1 MLKSHIQSM
10 IFILTLLLLLIY
22 YLFYYYYS
30 SDKVVENFIF
40 IFDGQTLARFQFYCV
55 VLNSPEPNNC
65 SVHKNSAQEL
75 QVLSRPMVLKQRTD
89 ILCIP
94 ESACRTIYLDYLPL
108 IRLIKW
114 NVPWFDTLCSAG
126 DARIS
131 GVWLDIRLSVKWHR
145 QNVGMENSQTFVLG
159 FRRTTWIICLHEWLG
174 RRPCASSAQVT
185 ITLVF
190 CKSVCPTQGKAKE
203 LFEIFL

>member
-1 MLKSHIQSM
+1 MIHVTDPETKPLTRSWYVPCQPTVPWPVYLNFSKMSTKSNVTMLKSHIQSM

-30 SDKVVENFIF
+30 SDKVVENFYF
-40 IFDGQTLARFQFYCV
+40 YFDGQTLARFQFYCV
-55 VLNSPEPNNC
+55 VLNSREPNNC
-65 SVHKNSAQEL
+65 SVHKNCAQEL

-114 NVPWFDTLCSAG
+114 NVL
-126 DARIS
+126 
-131 GVWLDIRLSVKWHR
+131 
-145 QNVGMENSQTFVLG
+145 
-159 FRRTTWIICLHEWLG
+159 
-174 RRPCASSAQVT
+174 
-185 ITLVF
+185 
-190 CKSVCPTQGKAKE
+190 
-203 LFEIFL
+203 